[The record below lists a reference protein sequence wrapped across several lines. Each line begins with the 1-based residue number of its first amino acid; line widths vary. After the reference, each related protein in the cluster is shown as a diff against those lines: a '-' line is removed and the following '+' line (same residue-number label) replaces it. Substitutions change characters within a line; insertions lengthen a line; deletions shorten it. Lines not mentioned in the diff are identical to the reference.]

1 MYMETKGI
9 EEMTREELI
18 ELVSSLNK
26 DLERMECSAHS
37 RKCVCR
43 IVTGSVHIQ
52 LNIISLW
59 RKKWKLCLV

>member
-26 DLERMECSAHS
+26 DLES
-37 RKCVCR
+37 
-43 IVTGSVHIQ
+43 T
-52 LNIISLW
+52 
-59 RKKWKLCLV
+59 KKDLELYKDWKNREENVGY

>member
-26 DLERMECSAHS
+26 DLES
-37 RKCVCR
+37 
-43 IVTGSVHIQ
+43 T
-52 LNIISLW
+52 
-59 RKKWKLCLV
+59 KKDLELYKDWKNREEAAKVVAENKMLAIKAFLEVV